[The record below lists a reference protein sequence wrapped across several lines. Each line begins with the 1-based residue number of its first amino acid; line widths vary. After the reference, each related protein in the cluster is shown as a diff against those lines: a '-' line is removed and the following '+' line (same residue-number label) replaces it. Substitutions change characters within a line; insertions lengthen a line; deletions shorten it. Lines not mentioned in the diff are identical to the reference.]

1 MSSHCCKHD
10 CMTLSAQGEDEP
22 IVQSNETMRS
32 LLETA
37 VREVFLLMMGTTLD
51 SAKDSPWRG
60 PNFTAMVGL
69 AGELCGVL
77 SVRCG
82 HDSANRIA
90 ALMLGLTSAKAADH
104 AWDALGEVA
113 NMIAGNYKNKLGGKS
128 DRCML
133 SLPTV
138 IAGEDYSFRS
148 PTVESAIVLQ
158 FAFEQMPLTVRLEL
172 HGEP

>member
-1 MSSHCCKHD
+1 MAAS
-10 CMTLSAQGEDEP
+10 TQAEP
-22 IVQSNETMRS
+22 AVRGNDAMRS

-37 VREVFLLMMGTTLD
+37 TQEVFRLMVGTALD
-51 SAKDSPWRG
+51 SAKDLPWRG
-60 PNFTAMVGL
+60 TEFTAMVGL
-69 AGELCGVL
+69 AGEWCGVL

-82 HDSANRIA
+82 QDSANRIA
-90 ALMLGLTSAKAADH
+90 ALMLDLPSAKAAEH

-113 NMIAGNYKNKLGGKS
+113 NMIAGNYKNKLSSKS

-138 IAGEDYSFRS
+138 ITGADYSFRS
-148 PTVESAIVLQ
+148 PTVESAIVLRL
-158 FAFEQMPLTVRLEL
+158 AFEQMPLTVRLEL